1 MKIALCQTR
10 PKLLDVA
17 ANVEDTIEK
26 INFCKEKGADLVV
39 FPELALTGYFVGLS
53 YHEAALT
60 MDSAHIRRIAAATKG
75 TAAVVGFIE
84 ESRSMNFY
92 NSALVAVDG
101 ELQFAYRKLNLP
113 NYGVFEEKK
122 FFSSGKHVRVFR
134 LMGLNIAVFICN
146 DLWHPS
152 LPYLGITQKADVFLT
167 LFNSSEGSMADEFSN
182 IESWEIINRFYSRV
196 FGIYN
201 ICVNRVGEEGPEAI
215 RCGPVEN
222 GETGFPDAFRLPELK
237 KTYHFWGGSE
247 IINPFGHAIYKAR
260 QYEEDVVMGA
270 ISRDMLRRKKI
281 VLPYLKNDNPYFTF
295 RELGRILYPSG
306 DNLK

>member
-1 MKIALCQTR
+1 
-10 PKLLDVA
+10 
-17 ANVEDTIEK
+17 
-26 INFCKEKGADLVV
+26 
-39 FPELALTGYFVGLS
+39 
-53 YHEAALT
+53 
-60 MDSAHIRRIAAATKG
+60 
-75 TAAVVGFIE
+75 
-84 ESRSMNFY
+84 
-92 NSALVAVDG
+92 
-101 ELQFAYRKLNLP
+101 
-113 NYGVFEEKK
+113 
-122 FFSSGKHVRVFR
+122 
-134 LMGLNIAVFICN
+134 
-146 DLWHPS
+146 
-152 LPYLGITQKADVFLT
+152 
-167 LFNSSEGSMADEFSN
+167 
-182 IESWEIINRFYSRV
+182 V

-295 RELGRILYPSG
+295 RELGRILYPSR